1 MLFRSQRPHVFLNPT
16 QSQGGELELPFFY
29 DRNCLD
35 IPNRDWADMGELVI
49 ASLQDLQHANGS
61 TAPISYSVFAWAE
74 NVTYSTP
81 TRSVPNVVVARAVPE
96 GGDEHMSGGVI
107 SKPATTVAK
116 IAGTLKNIPM
126 ISPFARAT
134 EIGAKAVSAMASL
147 FGYSSPVDLAT
158 TQVIPKT
165 KRSLATTDDKND
177 CQKLTVD
184 SKQELTLDPRTTG
197 LEGWD
202 ELPINAIATR
212 ESYFN
217 SFNWKISDNAE
228 KHLWNCR
235 VDPLMVARNGSE
247 YHLTASAFAVY
258 PFEFWRGSLRYR
270 FQIVSSEYHKGR
282 IRVVWDPDIG
292 SATSPYNTAYS
303 EVIDI
308 ATQKDFTID
317 IGWGQPDP
325 FRRKLA
331 LTDVS
336 FSTIPL
342 DTGLIDSK
350 ANGILSVYVVNE
362 LTSPSDVVVNDIQI
376 NVFVSALD
384 DFEVAAPN
392 DDLRV
397 IRDRPPPVVAS
408 RLPVPEGGSAPID
421 ADEPAVDEVT
431 DPPVIGDMGA
441 LEYASAD
448 TNKTFFGEVIGS
460 FRQLLKRDYLTE
472 TVIYPILSDTSVI
485 SMSRPLFPQWP
496 GYTLNPA
503 DGTST
508 FETAGGTYQYAG
520 VTLLHYLSLGF
531 LGFRGGVRYT
541 FDTSK
546 LASTSNLNVVTRV
559 NRSQASSFSNTITT
573 LADAGTLGDL
583 QYATW
588 SQNPHL
594 GPMKGASLWSTTVNP
609 IQTVEVPYYSNRR
622 FNLIAEEKDQ
632 FAGQIFGPTFN
643 LQTTLN
649 ASTIRPR
656 IDVFCSAGEDFN
668 FFFWAGVPPLY
679 TENLLPQ
686 PLPPPP

>member
-1 MLFRSQRPHVFLNPT
+1 MCS
-16 QSQGGELELPFFY
+16 S
-29 DRNCLD
+29 
-35 IPNRDWADMGELVI
+35 
-49 ASLQDLQHANGS
+49 DL
-61 TAPISYSVFAWAE
+61 
-74 NVTYSTP
+74 
-81 TRSVPNVVVARAVPE
+81 
-96 GGDEHMSGGVI
+96 
-107 SKPATTVAK
+107 
-116 IAGTLKNIPM
+116 
-126 ISPFARAT
+126 
-134 EIGAKAVSAMASL
+134 
-147 FGYSSPVDLAT
+147 
-158 TQVIPKT
+158 
-165 KRSLATTDDKND
+165 
-177 CQKLTVD
+177 
-184 SKQELTLDPRTTG
+184 TTG